1 MTLIR
6 QPDRVALARPLP
18 AADAGDYLPSMFVL
32 GLGGA
37 FVAALLAGV
46 AVLPV
51 LTGGLIG
58 LLLGLLLAD

>member
-6 QPDRVALARPLP
+6 HPHRQLAAPPRS
-18 AADAGDYLPSMFVL
+18 ADGGDYLPGMFVL

-51 LTGGLIG
+51 LAGGLLG
-58 LLLGLLLAD
+58 ALLGLLLAE